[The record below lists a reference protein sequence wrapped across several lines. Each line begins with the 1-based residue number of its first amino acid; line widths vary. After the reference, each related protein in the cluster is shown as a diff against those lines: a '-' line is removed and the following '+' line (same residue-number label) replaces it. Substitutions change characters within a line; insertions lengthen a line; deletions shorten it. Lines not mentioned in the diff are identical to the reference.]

1 MWNWSLANCSTTK
14 TSALYWLFTEV
25 EQQVVSSKD
34 AVPPNLEES
43 ASLVLCCGRLKVCY
57 RIRGMFWLRG
67 FQVIEVSLL
76 F

>member
-34 AVPPNLEES
+34 AVPPL
-43 ASLVLCCGRLKVCY
+43 
-57 RIRGMFWLRG
+57 I
-67 FQVIEVSLL
+67 
-76 F
+76 